1 MKDSF
6 IMAPGYPYEL
16 LGLLRRMPGIE
27 DINLLLDSDKLSKTF
42 RKNYPDY
49 KICGEIMDEACRL
62 GIISE
67 MAGIIN
73 GPMWRKRSF
82 INKSAIRIMA
92 EGRLKEYQMCE
103 LLESMMQLFEWDF
116 ELQIMRRWSTSEEDS
131 ADYNKEHPRV
141 TEGHPDEKTNEGKER
156 LGGRRYIRD
165 GRKESVRE
173 ETRDSGE
180 EETQE
185 FESEN
190 TFEPKSRKKY
200 GNTSRG
206 RRMGAER
213 RVADGNPKNEGRP
226 TAADMGEERNVKHA
240 RMHVNKRK
248 KRVITVKYDYIDN
261 NGMVTDIK
269 GYIQNEIIKSGIR
282 FENIMNNSVKRDV
295 RSAIKGNADAQYR
308 MGAYYAEPDTKHTDY
323 EEALKWYRVS
333 ASQGNKKA
341 QFEIGMLYDGGKIK
355 CTDYKKEAI
364 KCYLALAEAGFPTA
378 QCKLGMKYRLGDGVE
393 EDINEAIKW
402 FKRAAT
408 QGHTD
413 AQRNLG
419 DVYMAIHRID
429 EAMRWYE
436 RAAAAG
442 DSFSARQIGKGKA

>member
-6 IMAPGYPYEL
+6 ILAPGHPHEL

-27 DINLLLDSDKLSKTF
+27 DISLLLDSEGLLRAF
-42 RKNYPDY
+42 RERYPENE
-49 KICGEIMDEACRL
+49 ICCGIMEEACKL

-92 EGRLKEYQMCE
+92 EKNIKEYQMCE
-103 LLESMMQLFEWDF
+103 LLESMMQLFEWNF
-116 ELQIMRRWSTSEEDS
+116 EIQIMRRWETSEEDS
-131 ADYNKEHPRV
+131 AEYNREHPRKV
-141 TEGHPDEKTNEGKER
+141 EGRGDARYANDTE
-156 LGGRRYIRD
+156 I
-165 GRKESVRE
+165 
-173 ETRDSGE
+173 
-180 EETQE
+180 
-185 FESEN
+185 
-190 TFEPKSRKKY
+190 
-200 GNTSRG
+200 
-206 RRMGAER
+206 
-213 RVADGNPKNEGRP
+213 ADGNQEVNDNGHGGDTDKTQEALPESPAGRNPHIHKSRGAAGNTERPRGTGREHHRPDDSGDGEKKSRPLRLSVSKKKKNF
-226 TAADMGEERNVKHA
+226 AS
-240 RMHVNKRK
+240 
-248 KRVITVKYDYIDN
+248 VKYNYLDS

-282 FENIMNNSVKRDV
+282 FESIMNNSVKRDV
-295 RSAIKGNADAQYR
+295 RRAINGNADAQYR
-308 MGAYYAEPDTKHTDY
+308 MGSYYAEPDTKHTDY

-378 QCKLGMKYRLGDGVE
+378 QCKLGMKYRLGDGVD

-419 DVYMAIHRID
+419 DIYMAIGRAG
-429 EAMRWYE
+429 EAMKWYG

-442 DSFSARQIGKGKA
+442 DNYSSRQLEKGKKI